1 MQLKLN
7 KKINFTKQSRK
18 KKKFK
23 TEFGKI
29 KNCSYMT
36 LDNF

>member
-7 KKINFTKQSRK
+7 KKCNFTKQSRK
-18 KKKFK
+18 KKLK
-23 TEFGKI
+23 TEFGKM